1 MPLEWCKKL
10 SVVGANGIFSMERA
24 QYFQQILKGVQ
35 EAERLRTISLV
46 QTLLWGYT
54 PYPIALSSFPED
66 SSFFPLFF

>member
-46 QTLLWGYT
+46 QTLL
-54 PYPIALSSFPED
+54 
-66 SSFFPLFF
+66 